1 MLAACTA
8 YQAHE
13 AHERRLTIAPDPVPC
28 ADGTPGACLR
38 VTDAL
43 GDSWITHLDEIEG
56 FTYEP
61 GFAYELLV
69 EEPSQVAE
77 MEAATP
83 PRLKLIQVLSKQ
95 ASGEPSR
102 TLDADLGGSRWVLSA
117 IEPSGHSASDW
128 AASGITAQFDVWGGR
143 LSGNAGCN
151 NYSAAL
157 AVSGDQIAGVPACC
171 HPKGLP
177 VADRD
182 RARAGVSGADRQRE
196 CLHRHGRPPPA
207 ITVRWQR
214 HGVSARE
221 TLSLASSTDARG
233 PLALDEIRL
242 VVARP
247 GRHGDGHGGERL
259 RAVVTQLKVRPER
272 DRQRTRRQSLRRSPA
287 TCPADATSGPCPE
300 RKYQTSSTVRCATAR
315 ETCPGPSVKCA
326 MLPRVRLCEDPH
338 LAAVRRDHVGVE
350 RQLLGR

>member
-1 MLAACTA
+1 MRSYSRSALPAPLAAALLAACTA

-38 VTDAL
+38 VTDAE

-83 PRLKLIQVLSKQ
+83 PRLRLIQVLSKQ

-102 TLDADLGGSRWVLSA
+102 TLDANLGGSRWVLSA

-143 LSGNAGCN
+143 LSGNGGCN

-157 AVSGDQIAGVPACC
+157 EVSGDRMQ
-171 HPKGLP
+171 
-177 VADRD
+177 
-182 RARAGVSGADRQRE
+182 VS
-196 CLHRHGRPPPA
+196 PPA
-207 ITVRWQR
+207 STRRACPSQNVMKLEQEYLERIAKA
-214 HGVSARE
+214 SAFAVTDDRLQ
-221 TLSLASSTDARG
+221 LSLSDGSGMAFRKA
-233 PLALDEIRL
+233 
-242 VVARP
+242 
-247 GRHGDGHGGERL
+247 GR
-259 RAVVTQLKVRPER
+259 
-272 DRQRTRRQSLRRSPA
+272 
-287 TCPADATSGPCPE
+287 
-300 RKYQTSSTVRCATAR
+300 
-315 ETCPGPSVKCA
+315 
-326 MLPRVRLCEDPH
+326 
-338 LAAVRRDHVGVE
+338 
-350 RQLLGR
+350 